1 MRGADVGKETRMLRQ
16 EDNDL
21 LTLTG
26 PGTPMGDLFRS
37 YWLPA
42 LLAEE
47 LPENDCPQVRVK
59 ILSERLIAFRD
70 SEGRYGLMDEFC
82 AHRGVSLWFA
92 RNEESGLRCSYHGW
106 KYDVTGQCMDVP
118 SEPEESGF
126 RARIKLRSY
135 PLVQIG
141 DILWTHMGDPENRPP
156 MPEWEPYQVP
166 TEQTFTSKRW
176 QESNWLQALEGGID
190 SSHVSWLHSEGLKS
204 DPLFK
209 GAKGNEYNLAD
220 RKPFFEVVDSD
231 GGLFIAA
238 RRNAEEGRYYWRIT
252 PWVLPSFT
260 MIPPR
265 GDHPVHGHIWIPID
279 DENCWVY
286 TYDYHPAR
294 ALAEPELQAMRA
306 GHGVHNEYVPG
317 TFRPLQ
323 NRDNDYMMDRQ
334 AQRRGDSFSGIK
346 GIAMQDAS
354 LQESMGPV
362 VDRTKENLVS
372 TDNGII
378 MARRKLKK
386 AVTALRDKGETP
398 PGVNPAHQ
406 HVRSASVVLD
416 PDDAWIDKTR
426 DVLSVTAGVR
436 HSSV

>member
-1 MRGADVGKETRMLRQ
+1 MLRQ

-59 ILSERLIAFRD
+59 MLSERLVAFRD
-70 SEGRYGLMDEFC
+70 SEGRYGLIDEFC

-92 RNEESGLRCSYHGW
+92 RNEESGLRCAYHGW

-156 MPEWEPYQVP
+156 LPEWEPYQVP
-166 TEQTFTSKRW
+166 SEQTFTSKRW

-220 RKPFFEVVDSD
+220 RKPFFEVIDSD

-265 GDHPVHGHIWIPID
+265 GDHPVHGHFWVPID

-286 TYDYHPAR
+286 TYDYHPTR
-294 ALAEPELQAMRA
+294 PLAEPELEAMRA
-306 GHGVHNEYVPG
+306 GHGVHNEYEAG
-317 TFRPLQ
+317 TYRPLQ

-334 AQRRGDSFSGIK
+334 AQRRGDTFSGIK

-362 VDRTKENLVS
+362 VDREKENLVS

-386 AVTALRDKGETP
+386 AVKALRDKGETP
-398 PGVNPAHQ
+398 PGVDPAHQ
-406 HVRSASVVLD
+406 RVRSASVVLE
-416 PDDAWIDKTR
+416 PEDAWVDKSQ